1 MMSQSLSKL
10 FTSFC
15 IIIYV
20 YINLFKNDILKTT
33 LQDEAAE
40 LEEYL
45 AKKQKRG
52 KQSDDKPLEEKTVLH
67 SKK

>member
-1 MMSQSLSKL
+1 MT
-10 FTSFC
+10 FET
-15 IIIYV
+15 
-20 YINLFKNDILKTT
+20 N